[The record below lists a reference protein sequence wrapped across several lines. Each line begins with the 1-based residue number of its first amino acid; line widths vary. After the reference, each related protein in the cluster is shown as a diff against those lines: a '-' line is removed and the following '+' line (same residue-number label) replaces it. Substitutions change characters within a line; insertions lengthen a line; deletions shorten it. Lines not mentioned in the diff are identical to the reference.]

1 MPLSWLHSDEYEL
14 DAAGKKVKVPVK
26 DALRFAQTRQNES
39 PYSYELLQLMV
50 GVQEDRGD
58 SISTTTLLSECDRN
72 LVLERMEPYSA
83 SPEELWP
90 AFKGTMFHL
99 QLEKVA
105 APGAVVEVRFAMTL
119 PNGKQVTCKPDL
131 IDPVA
136 GLLDDYKVVK
146 ELPKFNYPYRH
157 HADQLMVNR
166 YIVDHAHSV
175 MLPGTDT
182 FVPVEEAEEALGRPL
197 RPLPGVWAE
206 LRGYY
211 IDPIK
216 GPKPLTVT
224 RSEEGQ
230 GKNGKT
236 KKVRVP
242 DFGDDDALL
251 EYITTRYDEV
261 QGHFEAYK
269 KNGTVPAIP
278 KEWDG
283 WTGWLCNF
291 CPVKKRCVSLF
302 KEGR

>member
-197 RPLPGVWAE
+197 RPLPG
-206 LRGYY
+206 
-211 IDPIK
+211 
-216 GPKPLTVT
+216 
-224 RSEEGQ
+224 
-230 GKNGKT
+230 
-236 KKVRVP
+236 
-242 DFGDDDALL
+242 
-251 EYITTRYDEV
+251 
-261 QGHFEAYK
+261 
-269 KNGTVPAIP
+269 
-278 KEWDG
+278 
-283 WTGWLCNF
+283 
-291 CPVKKRCVSLF
+291 
-302 KEGR
+302 